1 MKQLANGC
9 TLLLSPAF
17 YTPEEGRTNRADFY
31 SDCVACGEPLA
42 ATNAIG
48 VYMLPCGHKYHSMCF
63 ATTLV
68 SKQVCV
74 QLGCN
79 ERITETVKSM
89 LVGHNPRASPY
100 FQEPTVSDVK
110 TEVSGI
116 TNKLAYVELLIVVSY
131 SFHHF
136 AGWSDEEAAHHTSF
150 ETGRGYT
157 GNAVAVEEGNVSDL
171 GIASPGGAEKSWSDR
186 EAAKNVGHDTVPP
199 ESIELGATS
208 EVGVEAVL
216 GGDTDP
222 ESLFLAEFVK
232 KFKSNKRTTTTT
244 APGEGKIC
252 YQLANLAFLET
263 CESSNFNW
271 FAMQMQAHQRKQDL
285 LRRKM
290 LVFIYKLT
298 VVLCLHLT
306 RTMPIQNHVLA
317 RSCNF
322 LDVCLYF
329 CPWFTS
335 FLL

>member
-1 MKQLANGC
+1 MM
-9 TLLLSPAF
+9 
-17 YTPEEGRTNRADFY
+17 
-31 SDCVACGEPLA
+31 
-42 ATNAIG
+42 
-48 VYMLPCGHKYHSMCF
+48 VY
-63 ATTLV
+63 A
-68 SKQVCV
+68 
-74 QLGCN
+74 
-79 ERITETVKSM
+79 
-89 LVGHNPRASPY
+89 
-100 FQEPTVSDVK
+100 
-110 TEVSGI
+110 
-116 TNKLAYVELLIVVSY
+116 
-131 SFHHF
+131 
-136 AGWSDEEAAHHTSF
+136 EAAHHMSF
-150 ETGRGYT
+150 DTGRRYT
-157 GNAVAVEEGNVSDL
+157 ENAVVVEEGNVSDL

-186 EAAKNVGHDTVPP
+186 EAAKNVGHDTAPP

-232 KFKSNKRTTTTT
+232 KFKSNKRTATTT

-252 YQLANLAFLET
+252 YQLANLAFFET

-271 FAMQMQAHQRKQDL
+271 FAMQMQAHPRKQDL

-329 CPWFTS
+329 CPYS
-335 FLL
+335 FCEHPCACDT